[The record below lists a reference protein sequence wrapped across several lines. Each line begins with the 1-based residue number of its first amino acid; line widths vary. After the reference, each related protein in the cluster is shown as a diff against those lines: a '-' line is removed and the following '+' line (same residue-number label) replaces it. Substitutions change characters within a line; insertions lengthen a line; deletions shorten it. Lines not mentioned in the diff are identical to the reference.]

1 MRSES
6 PIARL
11 LWGPVNALQ
20 LLYTFGWSA
29 FWIAVA
35 LVTVVLTRSTRPTL
49 TLARRIWAPGLL
61 VGAGARLEVRG
72 LERLA
77 PYLAGRPA
85 LFVANHRSWIDI
97 AALYRALPLELHFLA
112 KRELAKV
119 PFLGSYMRLMGMVLV
134 DRADPRRAKATVGRA
149 AELLAAGCKVI
160 SFPEG
165 TRSRDGR
172 LGRFKSG
179 GFGAA
184 LEAGADVVPIA
195 IVGAGE
201 VLPPDG
207 FRVRPGRIELLIG
220 EPIAVEPF
228 RPGNRAGLA
237 RRAEAEVAALLAGE
251 SPS

>member
-1 MRSES
+1 MRTET

-11 LWGPVNALQ
+11 AWAPVNALQ
-20 LLYTFGWSA
+20 LVFTFSWSA

-35 LVTVVLTRSTRPTL
+35 LVAVAVSRSTRPTL
-49 TLARRIWAPGLL
+49 ALARRVWAPGLL
-61 VGAGARLEVRG
+61 TGAGARLDVRG
-72 LERLA
+72 AERLA

-149 AELLAAGCKVI
+149 AELLAAGRKVI

-184 LEAGADVVPIA
+184 LEAGADVVPVA

-207 FRVRPGRIELLIG
+207 FRVRPGRIEVRIG
-220 EPIAVEPF
+220 EPIPVEPF
-228 RPGNRAGLA
+228 RPGERAALA
-237 RRAEAEVAALLAGE
+237 RRAEAAVAALLAD
-251 SPS
+251 S

>member
-1 MRSES
+1 MPTES

-11 LWGPVNALQ
+11 LWGPVNAVQ
-20 LLYTFGWSA
+20 LVFTFAWSA
-29 FWIAVA
+29 FWITVA
-35 LVTVVLTRSTRPTL
+35 MLTVATVRSTRPTL
-49 TLARRIWAPGLL
+49 AIGRRIWAPGLL
-61 VGAGARLEVRG
+61 VGAGARLDVRG
-72 LERLA
+72 LDRIA
-77 PYLAGRPA
+77 PYRAGRPA

-119 PFLGSYMRLMGMVLV
+119 PFLGNYMRRMGMVLV

-149 AELLAAGCKVI
+149 EDLLAAGKSVI

-207 FRVRPGRIELLIG
+207 FRVRPGRIEVRIG
-220 EPIAVEPF
+220 EPIPIEPF
-228 RPGNRAGLA
+228 RPADRAGLA
-237 RRAEAEVAALLAGE
+237 RRAEAAVAALLAE
-251 SPS
+251 P